1 MFNFNSA
8 SYEDVLKALK
18 GLDDINVLHTFL
30 QTHDVD
36 ETDENGK
43 IFILKILIQF
53 NIVLVISKQIKL

>member
-36 ETDENGK
+36 ETDENGE
-43 IFILKILIQF
+43 IFILKSLIQF